1 MSKYILFLIALF
13 IGILAIGYHNYT
25 KGITQ
30 KLFVE
35 AAYKGDTNLLKKYLK
50 LGANIDGHAL
60 DDWTALTI
68 AAREGKINTVKWLL
82 NNEADINLPEGGGN
96 TPLFWATESG
106 NQELIIF
113 LSTRYRGIK

>member
-1 MSKYILFLIALF
+1 MVKYILLMALV
-13 IGILAIGYHNYT
+13 IGILAIGYHKYT
-25 KGITQ
+25 KGTTQ

-35 AAYKGDTNLLKKYLK
+35 AAYKGDTNLLQKYLK
-50 LGANIDGHAL
+50 LGAEIDGHAL

-68 AAREGKINTVKWLL
+68 AAREGKIDTVKWLL
-82 NNEADINLPEGGGN
+82 NNGADINLPEGGGN

-113 LSTRYRGIK
+113 LSTEVKNRR